1 MEYEVKFKCIS
12 DNLEEIPEEVTKIAG
27 TTLPEAHMKGELM
40 AALSKALKEYH
51 KDNISMVPFCMTVE
65 AEALGADIK
74 MGNEKI
80 GPRVGKYA
88 FESIEELKDLK
99 EIDLT
104 KKRISEV
111 LKSVEIL
118 NKQGETVALSVQG
131 PFTIMSTLIDPRIF
145 YRAIR
150 KDKASVETF
159 MTVIQDGIV
168 KYIEEGVKRGAKI
181 ISFGDSTGT
190 LDIVGPKVYK
200 EFSGRYT
207 YNVLKRVEDKLGNA
221 ILHLCGITSVAL
233 DKAEFIKSIPIEV
246 EENITYGQAINKI
259 IQERKDVNIIGH
271 YCLKKTPIKMKKP
284 VIWKIEL

>member
-12 DNLEEIPEEVTKIAG
+12 DHLEEIPEEITKSTG
-27 TTLPEAHMKGELM
+27 VTLPEAHMKGELM
-40 AALSKALKEYH
+40 ATLSKVLKEYH
-51 KDNISMVPFCMTVE
+51 KDNISMVPFCLTVE

-74 MGNEKI
+74 IGNEKI

-88 FESIEELKDLK
+88 FESIEELKNLK

-118 NKQGETVALSVQG
+118 NNQGEIVALSVQG
-131 PFTIMSTLIDPRIF
+131 PFTIMSSLIDPRLF
-145 YRAIR
+145 YRAVR
-150 KDKASVETF
+150 KDKDSVEDF
-159 MTVIQDGIV
+159 MSVIQDGIV

-181 ISFGDSTGT
+181 ISYGDSTGASG
-190 LDIVGPKVYK
+190 IVGPKIYK

-207 YNVLKRVEDKLGNA
+207 YNILKRVENKLENS

-233 DKAEFIKSIPIEV
+233 DKAQFVKSVPIEL
-246 EENITYGQAINKI
+246 EENLTYGEALNKI
-259 IQERKDVNIIGH
+259 MDERKDVKIIGH
-271 YCLKKTPIKMKKP
+271 YCLKKTPIKMKKS